1 MSSKDTDLVLPRIL
15 IPEAKIKQRIQDL
28 ATEIAFDYRGKEVTA
43 VCVLKGSFI
52 FFADLIRQIDLPMN
66 CEFMGLSSY
75 GSKMVSS
82 GEVKVTLDMTEPMAG
97 KHVIIIED
105 IVDTGL
111 TMQFLVNTIRA
122 RKPASLKICS
132 LLVKPECM
140 RADIEVDYV
149 GFKLNKEFV
158 VGYGLD
164 HAGRFRHLPYVGV
177 IENDHH

>member
-1 MSSKDTDLVLPRIL
+1 MTSDLLPRVL
-15 IPEAKIKQRIQDL
+15 IPEIKIKQKIQDL

-52 FFADLIRQIDLPMN
+52 FFADLIRQIDLPMA

-75 GSKMVSS
+75 GNKTVSS
-82 GEVKVTLDMTEPMAG
+82 GEVKVTLDLTEPLAG
-97 KHVIIIED
+97 KHVIIFED

-111 TMQFLVNTIRA
+111 TMQYLVNTLKA
-122 RKPASLKICS
+122 RKPASLKVCS
-132 LLVKPECM
+132 LLVKPESMKC
-140 RADIEVDYV
+140 DIEIDYV
-149 GFKLNKEFV
+149 GFKLGKEFV

-177 IENDHH
+177 VENDRH